1 MTEIKAILFPL
12 YKAGHIIY
20 AVTIKAYDKIKKSHT
35 TQWVRLPLGSQIMPK
50 GNEYANLDISSPLK
64 NTYCLSGT
72 DAKEHCCHT
81 KKATS
86 QLLVS

>member
-35 TQWVRLPLGSQIMPK
+35 TK
-50 GNEYANLDISSPLK
+50 
-64 NTYCLSGT
+64 
-72 DAKEHCCHT
+72 
-81 KKATS
+81 
-86 QLLVS
+86 